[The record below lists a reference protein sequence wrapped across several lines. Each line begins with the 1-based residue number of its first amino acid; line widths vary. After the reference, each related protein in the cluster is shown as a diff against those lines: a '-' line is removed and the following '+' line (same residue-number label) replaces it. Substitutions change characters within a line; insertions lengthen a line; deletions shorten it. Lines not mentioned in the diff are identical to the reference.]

1 MVTQNKKSQTMKI
14 KIFLSIIFLVL
25 QTQIKAVTESDSLKV
40 PSFGKVYIFNRTK
53 TPEVVIIMIS
63 GESDW
68 KSKSQNFSENSLV
81 VGVDLKQYYK
91 TLKERTD
98 DCYNV
103 AADFVE
109 LATEVEK
116 KYDFPDYKPPVLMG
130 YSGGGT
136 IVFGILAQARPGT
149 FIGGISI
156 GFNPHFELP
165 KMLCQNNGLSESVDI
180 PGKRYLFQPGERL
193 GNPWIV
199 IQNEADKANS
209 YALVSDFISKTK
221 NAELVTIPKEVKG
234 TARRNDLLTEWKNAF
249 SRLITRYEKDK
260 PPVVNIDQ
268 VKNIPV
274 VLTNSRIEDRKA
286 PIALVV
292 SGDGGWYSFEQLISD
307 NMAKQGI
314 PTIGLDSK
322 KYFWKR
328 RTPEET
334 ASDMDKVLN
343 YYGKLWGR
351 DKFVLIGYSLGAEI
365 VPFIV
370 NRLPEETKSRIE
382 SVVLLS
388 PATTTDFEIHISNM
402 LGMGNRQNVYH
413 TIDEIIKAQ
422 SIPTLIIFGDGEKTE
437 IPALLSKTSVVIRKI
452 PGDHH
457 YKFNLPL
464 IMQTMK
470 DNKAF

>member
-1 MVTQNKKSQTMKI
+1 MKI
-14 KIFLSIIFLVL
+14 KIFLSVLFLIS
-25 QTQIKAVTESDSLKV
+25 QTVVKAVDSSDSLKV
-40 PSFGKVYIFNRTK
+40 PSFGKIYVFNHTK
-53 TPEVVIIMIS
+53 APEIVIILIS
-63 GESDW
+63 GETDW
-68 KSKSQNFSENSLV
+68 KSKAQTFSEKSLII
-81 VGVDLKQYYK
+81 GVDIKQYYK
-91 TLKERTD
+91 TLKDRTD

-109 LATEVEK
+109 LATEIEK

-130 YSGGGT
+130 YSGGAT

-156 GFNPHFELP
+156 GFNPKLDLP

-180 PGKRYLFQPGERL
+180 PGKRFLFQPGEKL

-199 IQNEADKANS
+199 IQNQGDKINNYDVAS
-209 YALVSDFISKTK
+209 GFVSKTK

-234 TARRNDLLTEWKNAF
+234 GAKRNDLATEWKDAYQ
-249 SRLITRYEKDK
+249 RLLERYEKDK
-260 PPVVNIDQ
+260 PPIVNIDD

-274 VLTNSRIEDRKA
+274 VITNSKVEDKNA

-307 NMAKQGI
+307 NLAKQGI
-314 PTIGLDSK
+314 PTIGIDSK

-343 YYGKLWGR
+343 FYSKLWDR
-351 DKFVLIGYSLGAEI
+351 NKFVLIGYSLGAEI

-370 NRLPEETKSRIE
+370 NRLPEGTRSRIA

-402 LGMGNRQNVYH
+402 LGMGNRQNVYQ
-413 TIDEIIKAQ
+413 TIDEIKEMQA
-422 SIPTLIIFGDGEKTE
+422 IPTLIIFGDGEKTQVPE
-437 IPALLSKTSVVIRKI
+437 LLSGTSISIRKI

-457 YKFNLPL
+457 YKFNLQL

>member
-130 YSGGGT
+130 YSGGGM

-156 GFNPHFELP
+156 GFNPRFELP

-180 PGKRYLFQPGERL
+180 PGKRYLFQPGEKL
-193 GNPWIV
+193 GNPWVV
-199 IQNEADKANS
+199 IQNQVDKANN
-209 YALVSDFISKTK
+209 YAVVSDFVSKTK

-234 TARRNDLLTEWKNAF
+234 STKRNDLMTEWKDAY
-249 SRLITRYEKDK
+249 SRLLTKYEKDK
-260 PPVVNIDQ
+260 PPIVNIDE

-274 VLTNSRIEDRKA
+274 VITNSKIEDQKA

-343 YYGKLWGR
+343 FYGKLWGR

-370 NRLPEETKSRIE
+370 NRLPEKTKSRIE

-413 TIDEIIKAQ
+413 PIDEIIKMQAIQ
-422 SIPTLIIFGDGEKTE
+422 TLIIFGDGEKTQVPE
-437 IPALLSKTSVVIRKI
+437 LLNGTSVTIKKI

-457 YKFNLPL
+457 YKFNLQL
-464 IMQTMK
+464 IMQTMRE
-470 DNKAF
+470 NKAF